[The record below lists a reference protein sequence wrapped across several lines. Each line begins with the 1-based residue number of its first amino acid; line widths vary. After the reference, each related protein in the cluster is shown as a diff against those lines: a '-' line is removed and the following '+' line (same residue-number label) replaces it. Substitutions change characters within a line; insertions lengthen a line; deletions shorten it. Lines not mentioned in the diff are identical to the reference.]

1 MRCSPIL
8 SNLQIRQYIWH
19 SLFHEQVIQRRKSTT
34 VGAPPVGTCL
44 LPNGN
49 SSSSSCSS
57 FLVFRRKLTN
67 SKVRSLEQLILP
79 RLSETIVQ
87 RCNLILE
94 SDSGVREID
103 TAFSPASHLQV
114 TFFGPARTLR
124 SIGDD
129 PMDAR
134 LQYSLVLVLGL
145 MALLRSLTDHFRRS
159 LTAYHGISSGTAVV
173 ACLNSQSGDSVTAR
187 TVGSTYYPG
196 DNHATYSPPSAALFP
211 FSRTGTDTLMVLYRI
226 HQKQL
231 MASSPAASSTG
242 GTPNV
247 I

>member
-8 SNLQIRQYIWH
+8 SNLQIRQYIRH
-19 SLFHEQVIQRRKSTT
+19 SLFHVQVIQRRKSTT
-34 VGAPPVGTCL
+34 VGVPPVGTVSKFCL

-79 RLSETIVQ
+79 RLSETVVLVVCRI
-87 RCNLILE
+87 
-94 SDSGVREID
+94 
-103 TAFSPASHLQV
+103 TSPLPTLSPKLDPRIQV
-114 TFFGPARTLR
+114 TFSCPARTLR

-134 LQYSLVLVLGL
+134 LQYSLELSLDNGQTIADGL
-145 MALLRSLTDHFRRS
+145 SRYFFWCT
-159 LTAYHGISSGTAVV
+159 YINIGTAVV
-173 ACLNSQSGDSVTAR
+173 ACLNCQSGDSVTAR

-196 DNHATYSPPSAALFP
+196 DNHATYSPSSAALFP
-211 FSRTGTDTLMVLYRI
+211 FSRTRTDTPMVLYRI

>member
-19 SLFHEQVIQRRKSTT
+19 SLFHVQVIQRRKSTT
-34 VGAPPVGTCL
+34 VGAPPVGTVSKFCL

-79 RLSETIVQ
+79 RLSETVVLVVCRI
-87 RCNLILE
+87 
-94 SDSGVREID
+94 
-103 TAFSPASHLQV
+103 TSPLPTLSPKLDPRIQV
-114 TFFGPARTLR
+114 TFSCPARTLR

-134 LQYSLVLVLGL
+134 LQYSLELILGL

-173 ACLNSQSGDSVTAR
+173 ACLNCQSGDSVTAR

-211 FSRTGTDTLMVLYRI
+211 FSRTGTDTPMVFYRI

-231 MASSPAASSTG
+231 MASSPAASSTSG
-242 GTPNV
+242 IANV

>member
-1 MRCSPIL
+1 MERQRKTLNEVFTNIV

-19 SLFHEQVIQRRKSTT
+19 SLFHVQVIQRRKSTT
-34 VGAPPVGTCL
+34 VGAPPVGTVSKFCL
-44 LPNGN
+44 LPNDN

-67 SKVRSLEQLILP
+67 SKVRSLKQLILP
-79 RLSETIVQ
+79 RLSETIVLVVCRITSPLPTLSPKLDRRIQ
-87 RCNLILE
+87 
-94 SDSGVREID
+94 V
-103 TAFSPASHLQV
+103 AFSC
-114 TFFGPARTLR
+114 PARTLR

-134 LQYSLVLVLGL
+134 LHYSLELSLDNGQSSVLWLFY
-145 MALLRSLTDHFRRS
+145 DH
-159 LTAYHGISSGTAVV
+159 
-173 ACLNSQSGDSVTAR
+173 
-187 TVGSTYYPG
+187 
-196 DNHATYSPPSAALFP
+196 HATYSPSSAALFP
-211 FSRTGTDTLMVLYRI
+211 FSRTGTDTPMVLYRI